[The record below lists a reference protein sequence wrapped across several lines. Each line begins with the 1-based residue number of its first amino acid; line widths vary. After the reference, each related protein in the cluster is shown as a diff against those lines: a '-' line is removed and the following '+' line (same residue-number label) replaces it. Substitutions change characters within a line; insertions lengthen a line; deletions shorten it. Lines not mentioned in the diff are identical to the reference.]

1 MHLKLNMHMS
11 IKTWWN
17 YFQLFGHEKDNRSF
31 ENMTLRRHATLL
43 MVQFEKCKKG
53 RKDCGFEEV
62 ATFFVMC
69 LFILDLFKIRVN
81 TIPFLRLTFHIKST
95 IQLQWQFNFKL
106 KKRTIVILHKK
117 YFFIKDIL
125 VFIVRRMKFKN

>member
-1 MHLKLNMHMS
+1 MWDDN
-11 IKTWWN
+11 IKVIGKAIDNFRPLYCIKIEYAFVDKKHGEITSN
-17 YFQLFGHEKDNRSF
+17 YLGMKRTTGRF

-95 IQLQWQFNFKL
+95 IQLQ
-106 KKRTIVILHKK
+106 
-117 YFFIKDIL
+117 
-125 VFIVRRMKFKN
+125 